1 MGRAE
6 PQWQIGE
13 PGTADKVNC
22 DLGAISWHAIVS
34 LQEKAPF
41 SIGNDTPEQQDPHY
55 QFLSSLERCFVEG
68 GGDTSLRHARR
79 LYAPEGSLL
88 LFHHPLVDC

>member
-1 MGRAE
+1 ME
-6 PQWQIGE
+6 NLFD
-13 PGTADKVNC
+13 GTVDKVNC

-34 LQEKAPF
+34 LQKEPF
-41 SIGNDTPEQQDPHY
+41 SIGNDTPEQDSHY
-55 QFLSSLERCFVEG
+55 QFLSSLERCWGG
-68 GGDTSLRHARR
+68 GGDTSLSYARR